1 MRHFILSVFLVLL
14 SIGNGNAQTTDFQTW
29 VNQRQYEKVLAQSM
43 LMDMDT
49 LDYANLSAVGQAYEG
64 MLRYKEA
71 YRIYERCLSMDSSRV
86 DALNSLARTAMSL
99 GKMRVAEDC
108 FQKTLARDSANFYAN
123 YQLARVYAL
132 QGNYEQAIGQ
142 YLVLNQL
149 DTTFVNPIVYNNMA
163 DCYQRLN
170 DIPSAALCYLKAYQ
184 ANKENAGIA
193 NSLVTC
199 LLRLGKENIG
209 SALAICDTA
218 LYYNPENR
226 VLQRN
231 KAIALYMNRD
241 YSRADSLY
249 SHLLA
254 QGDSSFLT
262 IKYGGASKYYAGRQL
277 DAIPLLEMAY
287 VKDTTDVEVNLLL
300 GASLGMTY
308 DRKRAYRLFDQAEAL
323 MQPDKALTNLLLV
336 SRGETYWRDGRSDEA
351 MKLFYT
357 AWQQQKERLDY
368 LYRIDRQLDNWG
380 KSYKTEEELSKA
392 LFIKQLYLKECM
404 MTGRLQRDFHVY
416 RTFLQYVYEDAFFQ
430 GKEDITM
437 ISPDGKYS
445 TITIGEVKKL
455 MNLLPESPDWE
466 RHMNRDADAVLDK
479 DSLAEK

>member
-108 FQKTLARDSANFYAN
+108 FQKTLAMDSANFYAN

-142 YLVLNQL
+142 YLVLNRL

-479 DSLAEK
+479 DSLAER

>member
-108 FQKTLARDSANFYAN
+108 FQKTLAMDSANFYAN

-142 YLVLNQL
+142 YLVLNRL

>member
-1 MRHFILSVFLVLL
+1 MKKYVLSFLLAILFI
-14 SIGNGNAQTTDFQTW
+14 GHGTAQTDLQTW

-108 FQKTLARDSANFYAN
+108 FQKTLAMDSANFYAN

-142 YLVLNQL
+142 YLVLNRL

-479 DSLAEK
+479 DSLAER

>member
-1 MRHFILSVFLVLL
+1 MKKYVLSFLLAILFI
-14 SIGNGNAQTTDFQTW
+14 GHGTAQTDLQTW

-108 FQKTLARDSANFYAN
+108 FQKTLAMDSANFYAN

-142 YLVLNQL
+142 YLVLNRL

-445 TITIGEVKKL
+445 TITIGEVRKL

-479 DSLAEK
+479 DSLAER

>member
-1 MRHFILSVFLVLL
+1 MKKYVLSFLLAILFI
-14 SIGNGNAQTTDFQTW
+14 GHGTAQTDLQTW

-64 MLRYKEA
+64 MLSYKEA
-71 YRIYERCLSMDSSRV
+71 YRIYERCLSMDSMRV

-108 FQKTLARDSANFYAN
+108 FQKTLAMDSANFYAN

-132 QGNYEQAIGQ
+132 QGDYEQAIGQ
-142 YLVLNQL
+142 YLVLNRL

-479 DSLAEK
+479 DSLAER

>member
-1 MRHFILSVFLVLL
+1 
-14 SIGNGNAQTTDFQTW
+14 
-29 VNQRQYEKVLAQSM
+29 
-43 LMDMDT
+43 
-49 LDYANLSAVGQAYEG
+49 
-64 MLRYKEA
+64 
-71 YRIYERCLSMDSSRV
+71 
-86 DALNSLARTAMSL
+86 
-99 GKMRVAEDC
+99 
-108 FQKTLARDSANFYAN
+108 
-123 YQLARVYAL
+123 
-132 QGNYEQAIGQ
+132 
-142 YLVLNQL
+142 
-149 DTTFVNPIVYNNMA
+149 
-163 DCYQRLN
+163 
-170 DIPSAALCYLKAYQ
+170 
-184 ANKENAGIA
+184 
-193 NSLVTC
+193 
-199 LLRLGKENIG
+199 
-209 SALAICDTA
+209 
-218 LYYNPENR
+218 
-226 VLQRN
+226 
-231 KAIALYMNRD
+231 MNRD
-241 YSRADSLY
+241 YSRSDSLY

-277 DAIPLLEMAY
+277 DAIPLLELAY
-287 VKDTTDVEVNLLL
+287 VQDTTDVEVNLLL

-351 MKLFYT
+351 MRLFYT

-392 LFIKQLYLKECM
+392 LFIKQLYLKEYM
-404 MTGRLQRDFHVY
+404 ATGRLLKGFHVY

-455 MNLLPESPDWE
+455 MNLLPESPDIE
-466 RHMNRDADAVLDK
+466 RHITPNNDTILDK
-479 DSLAEK
+479 DSLAER

>member
-49 LDYANLSAVGQAYEG
+49 LDYANLSAIGQAYEG
-64 MLRYKEA
+64 LLRYKEA
-71 YRIYERCLSMDSSRV
+71 YRIYERCLSMDSMRV

-108 FQKTLARDSANFYAN
+108 FQKTLAMDSANFYAN

-142 YLVLNQL
+142 YLVLNRL

-479 DSLAEK
+479 DSLAER

>member
-1 MRHFILSVFLVLL
+1 MKKYVLSFLLAILFI
-14 SIGNGNAQTTDFQTW
+14 GHGTAQTDLQTW

-108 FQKTLARDSANFYAN
+108 FQKTLAMDSANFYAN

-142 YLVLNQL
+142 YLVLNRL

-262 IKYGGASKYYAGRQL
+262 IKYGGASKYYVGRQL

-445 TITIGEVKKL
+445 TITIGEVRKL

-479 DSLAEK
+479 DSLAER

>member
-1 MRHFILSVFLVLL
+1 MKKYVLSFLLAILFI
-14 SIGNGNAQTTDFQTW
+14 GHGTAQTDLQTW

-64 MLRYKEA
+64 LLRYKEA

-108 FQKTLARDSANFYAN
+108 FQKTLAMDSANFYAN

-132 QGNYEQAIGQ
+132 QGDYEQAIGQ
-142 YLVLNQL
+142 YLVLNRL

-455 MNLLPESPDWE
+455 MDLLPESPDWE

>member
-1 MRHFILSVFLVLL
+1 MKKYVLSFLLAILFI
-14 SIGNGNAQTTDFQTW
+14 GHGTAQTDLQTW

-64 MLRYKEA
+64 LLRYKEA

-108 FQKTLARDSANFYAN
+108 FQKTLAMDSANFYAN

-132 QGNYEQAIGQ
+132 QGDYEQAIGQ
-142 YLVLNQL
+142 YLVLNRL

-368 LYRIDRQLDNWG
+368 LYRIDRLLDNWG

>member
-1 MRHFILSVFLVLL
+1 MKKYVLSFLLAILFI
-14 SIGNGNAQTTDFQTW
+14 GHGTAQTDLQTW

-108 FQKTLARDSANFYAN
+108 FQKTLAMDSANFYAN

-132 QGNYEQAIGQ
+132 QGDYEQAIGQ
-142 YLVLNQL
+142 YLVLNRL

-241 YSRADSLY
+241 YSRSDSLY

>member
-108 FQKTLARDSANFYAN
+108 FQKTLAMDSANFYAN

-142 YLVLNQL
+142 YLVLNRL

-170 DIPSAALCYLKAYQ
+170 DLPSATLCYLRAYQ

-199 LLRLGKENIG
+199 MLRLGRENIG
-209 SALAICDTA
+209 DALAICDTA

-241 YSRADSLY
+241 YSRSDSLY

>member
-108 FQKTLARDSANFYAN
+108 FQKTLAMDSANFYAN

-142 YLVLNQL
+142 YLVLNRL

-287 VKDTTDVEVNLLL
+287 VKDTTDVEMNLLL

-368 LYRIDRQLDNWG
+368 LYRIDRLLDNWG

-466 RHMNRDADAVLDK
+466 RHMNRDAGAVLDK

>member
-1 MRHFILSVFLVLL
+1 MKKYVLSFLLAILFI
-14 SIGNGNAQTTDFQTW
+14 GHGTAQTDLQTW
-29 VNQRQYEKVLAQSM
+29 VNQRQYEKVLAQSI

-71 YRIYERCLSMDSSRV
+71 YRIYERCLSTDSSRV

-108 FQKTLARDSANFYAN
+108 FQKTLAMDSANFYAN

-142 YLVLNQL
+142 YLVLNRL

-199 LLRLGKENIG
+199 MLRLGRENIG
-209 SALAICDTA
+209 DALAICDTA

-226 VLQRN
+226 VLQRS

-241 YSRADSLY
+241 YSRSDSLY

-351 MKLFYT
+351 MILFYT

>member
-1 MRHFILSVFLVLL
+1 MKKYVLSFLLAILFI
-14 SIGNGNAQTTDFQTW
+14 GHGTAQTDLQTW

-108 FQKTLARDSANFYAN
+108 FQKTLAMDSANFYAN

-142 YLVLNQL
+142 YLVLNRL

-262 IKYGGASKYYAGRQL
+262 IKYGGASKYYVGRQL

-479 DSLAEK
+479 DSLAER

>member
-108 FQKTLARDSANFYAN
+108 FQKTLAMDSANFYAN

-368 LYRIDRQLDNWG
+368 LYCIDRQLDNWG

-466 RHMNRDADAVLDK
+466 RHMNRDAGAVLDK

>member
-254 QGDSSFLT
+254 QGDSLFLT

-404 MTGRLQRDFHVY
+404 MTGRLQKDFHVY

>member
-1 MRHFILSVFLVLL
+1 MKKYVLPFLLAILFI
-14 SIGNGNAQTTDFQTW
+14 GHGTAQTDLQTW

-49 LDYANLSAVGQAYEG
+49 LDYANLSAIGQAYEG
-64 MLRYKEA
+64 LLRYKEA

-86 DALNSLARTAMSL
+86 DAFNSLARTAISL

-108 FQKTLARDSANFYAN
+108 FQKTLAMDSMNFYAN

-132 QGNYEQAIGQ
+132 QGNYERAIGQ
-142 YLVLNQL
+142 YNVLNQM

-170 DIPSAALCYLKAYQ
+170 DLPSATLCYLRAYQ

-199 LLRLGKENIG
+199 MLRLGRENIG
-209 SALAICDTA
+209 DALAICDTA

-226 VLQRN
+226 VLQRS

-241 YSRADSLY
+241 YSRSDSLY

-277 DAIPLLEMAY
+277 DAIPLLELAY
-287 VKDTTDVEVNLLL
+287 VQDTTDVEVILLL

-308 DRKRAYRLFDQAEAL
+308 DRKRAYQLFDQAEAL

-351 MKLFYT
+351 MRLFYT

-404 MTGRLQRDFHVY
+404 ATGRLLKGFHVY

-445 TITIGEVKKL
+445 TITIGEIKKL
-455 MNLLPESPDWE
+455 MNLLPESPDIE
-466 RHMNRDADAVLDK
+466 RHIAPDNDTILDK
-479 DSLAEK
+479 DSLAER

>member
-1 MRHFILSVFLVLL
+1 MKKYVLSFLLAILFI
-14 SIGNGNAQTTDFQTW
+14 GHGTAQTDLQTW

-49 LDYANLSAVGQAYEG
+49 LDYANLSAIGQAYEG
-64 MLRYKEA
+64 LLRYKEA

-108 FQKTLARDSANFYAN
+108 FQKTLAMDSMNFYAN

-132 QGNYEQAIGQ
+132 QGDYEQAIGQ
-142 YLVLNQL
+142 YLVLNRL

-308 DRKRAYRLFDQAEAL
+308 DRKRAYRLFDQAEVL

>member
-1 MRHFILSVFLVLL
+1 MKKYVLSFLLAILFI
-14 SIGNGNAQTTDFQTW
+14 GHGTAQTDLQTW

-108 FQKTLARDSANFYAN
+108 FQKTLAMDSANFYAN

-142 YLVLNQL
+142 YLVLNRL

>member
-1 MRHFILSVFLVLL
+1 MKKYVLSFLLAILFI
-14 SIGNGNAQTTDFQTW
+14 GHGTAQTDLQTW

-49 LDYANLSAVGQAYEG
+49 LDYANLSAIGQAYEG
-64 MLRYKEA
+64 LLRYKEA

-86 DALNSLARTAMSL
+86 DAFNSLARTAISL
-99 GKMRVAEDC
+99 GKMCVAEDC
-108 FQKTLARDSANFYAN
+108 FQKTLAMDSANFYAN

-132 QGNYEQAIGQ
+132 QGDYEQAIGQ
-142 YLVLNQL
+142 YLVLNRL

-368 LYRIDRQLDNWG
+368 LHRIDRQLDNWG
-380 KSYKTEEELSKA
+380 KSYITEEELSKA

>member
-1 MRHFILSVFLVLL
+1 MKKYVLSFLLAILFI
-14 SIGNGNAQTTDFQTW
+14 GHGTAQTDLQTW

-49 LDYANLSAVGQAYEG
+49 LDYANLSAIGQAYEG
-64 MLRYKEA
+64 LLRYKEA

-108 FQKTLARDSANFYAN
+108 FQKTLAMDSANFYAN

-132 QGNYEQAIGQ
+132 QGEYERAIGQ
-142 YLVLNQL
+142 YKTLNQL

-170 DIPSAALCYLKAYQ
+170 DLPSATLCYLRAYQ

-199 LLRLGKENIG
+199 MLRLGRENIG
-209 SALAICDTA
+209 DALAICDTA

-226 VLQRN
+226 VLQRS

>member
-29 VNQRQYEKVLAQSM
+29 VNQRQYEKVLAQSI

-108 FQKTLARDSANFYAN
+108 FQKTLAMDSANFYAN

-142 YLVLNQL
+142 YLVLNRL

>member
-1 MRHFILSVFLVLL
+1 MKKYVLSFLLAILFI
-14 SIGNGNAQTTDFQTW
+14 GHGTAQTDLQTW

-64 MLRYKEA
+64 MLSYKEA

-108 FQKTLARDSANFYAN
+108 FQKTLAMDSANFYAN

-142 YLVLNQL
+142 YLVLNRL

>member
-108 FQKTLARDSANFYAN
+108 FQKTLAMDSANFYAN

-142 YLVLNQL
+142 YLVLNRL

-170 DIPSAALCYLKAYQ
+170 DLPSATLCYLRAYQ

-199 LLRLGKENIG
+199 MLRLGRENIG
-209 SALAICDTA
+209 DALAICDTA

-226 VLQRN
+226 VLQRS

>member
-1 MRHFILSVFLVLL
+1 MKKYVLSFLLAILFI
-14 SIGNGNAQTTDFQTW
+14 GHGTAQTDLQTW

-71 YRIYERCLSMDSSRV
+71 YRIYERCLSVDSSRV

-108 FQKTLARDSANFYAN
+108 FQKTLAMDSANFYAN

-142 YLVLNQL
+142 YLVLNRL

>member
-1 MRHFILSVFLVLL
+1 MKKYVLSFLLAILFI
-14 SIGNGNAQTTDFQTW
+14 GHGTAQTDLQTW

-49 LDYANLSAVGQAYEG
+49 LDYANLSAIGQAYEG
-64 MLRYKEA
+64 LLRYKEA

-108 FQKTLARDSANFYAN
+108 FQKTLAMDSANFYAN

-142 YLVLNQL
+142 YLVLNRL

-262 IKYGGASKYYAGRQL
+262 IKYGGASQYYAGRQL

>member
-49 LDYANLSAVGQAYEG
+49 LDYANLSAVGQACEG

-108 FQKTLARDSANFYAN
+108 FQKTLAMDSANFYAN

-142 YLVLNQL
+142 YLVLNRL

-308 DRKRAYRLFDQAEAL
+308 DRK
-323 MQPDKALTNLLLV
+323 K
-336 SRGETYWRDGRSDEA
+336 G
-351 MKLFYT
+351 
-357 AWQQQKERLDY
+357 
-368 LYRIDRQLDNWG
+368 
-380 KSYKTEEELSKA
+380 
-392 LFIKQLYLKECM
+392 
-404 MTGRLQRDFHVY
+404 
-416 RTFLQYVYEDAFFQ
+416 
-430 GKEDITM
+430 
-437 ISPDGKYS
+437 
-445 TITIGEVKKL
+445 
-455 MNLLPESPDWE
+455 LP
-466 RHMNRDADAVLDK
+466 VV
-479 DSLAEK
+479 

>member
-86 DALNSLARTAMSL
+86 DAFNSLARTAISL
-99 GKMRVAEDC
+99 GKMCVAEDC
-108 FQKTLARDSANFYAN
+108 FQKTLAMDSANFYAN

-142 YLVLNQL
+142 YLVLNRL

-262 IKYGGASKYYAGRQL
+262 IKYGGASKYYVGRQL

>member
-416 RTFLQYVYEDAFFQ
+416 RSFLQYVYEDAFFQ

>member
-1 MRHFILSVFLVLL
+1 MKKYVLSFLLAILFI
-14 SIGNGNAQTTDFQTW
+14 GHGTAQTDLQTW

-64 MLRYKEA
+64 LLRYKEA

-108 FQKTLARDSANFYAN
+108 FQKTLAMDSANFYAN

-132 QGNYEQAIGQ
+132 QGDYEQAIGQ
-142 YLVLNQL
+142 YLVLNRL

-479 DSLAEK
+479 DSLAER

>member
-1 MRHFILSVFLVLL
+1 MKKYVLSFLLAILFI
-14 SIGNGNAQTTDFQTW
+14 GHGTAQTDLQTW

-108 FQKTLARDSANFYAN
+108 FQKTLAMDSANFYAN

-132 QGNYEQAIGQ
+132 QGDYEQAIGQ
-142 YLVLNQL
+142 YLVLNRL

-479 DSLAEK
+479 DSLAER